1 MSIQTGSSSLLAAI
15 RALSDSNWFVW
26 KKGMSMFLLANS
38 AGGVLDGVVPKQEG
52 LDGTLLPFIWSK
64 IAPEW
69 QFVEDA
75 VGAVAAWKAL
85 QAHFEKS
92 TMSNRLAARQAL
104 YSVVHDPQQP
114 VSLYIQS
121 LTAARAKLDALG
133 VKIDDQEFKDVL
145 LMRLDDS
152 FDSLRTTI
160 LAQSP
165 EPDLARISS
174 LLTSSALSGSFASA
188 VKGEESETAL
198 SSRSSRSRAKG
209 ESARSSSAPVDA
221 KGFRWCDPTADG
233 VCHRCG
239 RSGHRAAR
247 CMFDVPSHIKD
258 WVMSTAS
265 PPHSRSPT
273 RPGRARV
280 AADRSPSRS
289 PSPHRSRR
297 AAQSAGLA
305 SSSCR
310 RSPSPAFPA
319 FDFAY
324 PSETAGN
331 TNSPRLI

>member
-1 MSIQTGSSSLLAAI
+1 MLCEVA
-15 RALSDSNWFVW
+15 
-26 KKGMSMFLLANS
+26 
-38 AGGVLDGVVPKQEG
+38 VLD
-52 LDGTLLPFIWSK
+52 F
-64 IAPEW
+64 
-69 QFVEDA
+69 
-75 VGAVAAWKAL
+75 
-85 QAHFEKS
+85 
-92 TMSNRLAARQAL
+92 AL
-104 YSVVHDPQQP
+104 YSVVHNPQQP

-152 FDSLRTTI
+152 FSSLRTTI

-188 VKGEESETAL
+188 VKGEESETAFY
-198 SSRSSRSRAKG
+198 SHSSRSRAKG

-221 KGFRWCDPTADG
+221 KGFRC
-233 VCHRCG
+233 
-239 RSGHRAAR
+239 SGHRAAR
-247 CMFDVPSHIKD
+247 CMFDMPSHIKD

-273 RPGRARV
+273 CPGRARV
-280 AADRSPSRS
+280 AADCSPSRS
-289 PSPHRSRR
+289 PSPHRPRR
-297 AAQSAGLA
+297 AAHSAGLA
-305 SSSCR
+305 SSSHR

-331 TNSPRLI
+331 ANSPRLI